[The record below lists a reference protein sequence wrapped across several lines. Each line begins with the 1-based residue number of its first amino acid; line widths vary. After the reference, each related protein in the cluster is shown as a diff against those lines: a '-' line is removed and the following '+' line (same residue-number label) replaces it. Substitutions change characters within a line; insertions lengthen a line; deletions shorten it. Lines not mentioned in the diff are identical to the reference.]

1 MGRAVNAGEA
11 ISRINRFR
19 HFTPNY
25 AFARIVGCRRR
36 IGAAIS
42 ANRIIRM
49 SIAGTEQVGRRSG
62 VAAIPAWLIVGAGVY
77 LLLLIRG
84 DNLLRDPD
92 MLWQIKVGQ
101 WIVAHHAVPFTDIY
115 SFTRAGAP
123 WMSSSWL
130 AQVLFAKAFD
140 LGGWSG
146 VVILSAFAA
155 AAAFALFTRILCR
168 VLPPLHTAVA
178 AVAILVLSM
187 SHLLARPHVLAMP
200 VMVAW
205 VAGLVSASGRGK
217 APSLALLP
225 LMTVWANLHGGFVF
239 GLALVGAF
247 ALDAIWNAE
256 TAQRRQVT
264 LRWILFGLA
273 AVGASCVTPYGW
285 GSLLAA
291 RNILSLGEVLSL
303 IAEWRPVDFSH
314 VNALEVCLLALL
326 GLALHG
332 GVKLTPPRV
341 LLVLGLVQMALA
353 HSRNTEIFALLL
365 PLVVAGPLVTQFASL
380 RATAS
385 TPVSSPLR
393 LTAVA
398 IVLGGFTAAFAAGHS
413 YVPLAGKSVAG
424 AVQAVKDHGARRV
437 LNDYFFGGSL
447 IAAGVPVFIDSRAE
461 LYGER
466 FVLAYNSALQ
476 LQDVGKFLALLDA
489 YRIDATMLEPS
500 SPAVHLLDRL
510 DGWQR
515 VYGDGDA
522 VVHVRVTNAAPKIR
536 PSLD

>member
-1 MGRAVNAGEA
+1 MPAPDRV
-11 ISRINRFR
+11 
-19 HFTPNY
+19 
-25 AFARIVGCRRR
+25 
-36 IGAAIS
+36 AIS

-62 VAAIPAWLIVGAGVY
+62 IAAIPAWLIAGAGVY

-84 DNLLRDPD
+84 NGLLNDPD

-146 VVILSAFAA
+146 VVILSALAA
-155 AAAFALFTRILCR
+155 AVAFALFTHILCR
-168 VLPPLHTAVA
+168 VLPPLHAGVA
-178 AVAILVLSM
+178 TVAILVLTM

-200 VMVAW
+200 VMIAW
-205 VAGLVSASGRGK
+205 VAGLASASGRGK

-225 LMTVWANLHGGFVF
+225 LMTMWANLHGGFVF
-239 GLALVGAF
+239 GLALIGAF
-247 ALDAIWNAE
+247 ALDALWNAE
-256 TAQRRQVT
+256 AAQRKQVA

-303 IAEWRPVDFSH
+303 IAEWRPVDFSR
-314 VNALEVCLLALL
+314 VNALEVGLLALL
-326 GLALHG
+326 GLALYG

-353 HSRNTEIFALLL
+353 HSRNSEIFAFLL
-365 PLVVAGPLVTQFASL
+365 PLVVAKPLATQFAAL
-380 RATAS
+380 RTTMSA
-385 TPVSSPLR
+385 PVSVPPLR
-393 LTAVA
+393 LVAVA
-398 IVLGGFTAAFAAGHS
+398 VVLGGFTAAFAAGHS

-424 AVQAVKDHGARRV
+424 AVRAVKDHGVRRV

-461 LYGER
+461 LYGEQ
-466 FVLAYNSALQ
+466 FVLSYNSALQ

-536 PSLD
+536 PTLD